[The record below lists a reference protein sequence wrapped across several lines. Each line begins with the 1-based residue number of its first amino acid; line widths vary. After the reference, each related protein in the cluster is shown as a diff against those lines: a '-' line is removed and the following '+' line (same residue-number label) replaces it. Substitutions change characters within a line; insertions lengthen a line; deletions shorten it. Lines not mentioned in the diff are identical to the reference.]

1 MPGPGK
7 DLKALIKEAGDK
19 IVKDKTGAPEEQ
31 GMTDEQLLSFFDESG
46 EKKKTTGGEDSADG
60 GQPRYSLEEL
70 DAMRQ
75 QVVDQNTESLPTDNA
90 QITDPTKNP
99 NYLKDQETQQLVNQM
114 EDEQKVIDEQ
124 GPGYGHS
131 TANSF
136 LQSVYNL
143 PGDALQ
149 AIGIGANQVG
159 KLTEMAGIEDRTPV
173 EDQIMYKL
181 GDQYKKW
188 ISELAPT
195 NPAYQDDLM
204 HKVSGAAGQLATLA
218 ATGGIANASKAA
230 TGISQFGQSA
240 NLMAVVKAQGGQ
252 LLKSPPALVGA
263 LQTGVNEFQQA
274 KAAGADDDT
283 AFGAFA
289 KNAVA
294 GSILEAVPVM
304 HFFKRLDKTTGGK
317 VTEIIKRGAIQ
328 GVDEMTTEVAQQVF
342 ANVDAANTY
351 DTTRKWYDGMVE
363 NGGIGFG
370 LGFLLGAMG
379 TSLRR
384 KQAEAKT
391 PEERAEIQ
399 KSIDFVDGKA
409 QEVAQETQQIENDI
423 KLAETQ
429 KQTQEVA
436 PEVTPQQETPETQE
450 VINEPQDTEQST
462 EQLGEIQQPEGSPD
476 IPQQQESSSEP
487 VSPEIDQTA
496 SVNDSQPTPTAE
508 ITEEQTQLIEST
520 PEEIGQDPIE
530 VGEYKIEQVEADVP
544 ELRVSK
550 GEVTESF
557 PIDTTPKEALTQFIQ
572 KENAAAV
579 KQEAPDQF
587 ADTGKMVNPELV
599 APEGMKVRENA
610 RKTIEQFPLSEELK
624 SGLSDEAKFYK
635 PRPVAENQRIAKE
648 NLDKLGAEKAAD
660 YVLDFD
666 QEMNEDVRVEMRKV
680 VRNDLD
686 RLASEARDRGD
697 LAEERR
703 LRKRA
708 IDVAETH
715 TKGGTSTA
723 QALNA
728 YKEYAADKSP
738 SQNIFETEEM
748 IKNARKRKKKENQ
761 VEMETEIEAVKETIK
776 ESTEGVVKS
785 KKVRAKVE
793 KIKNK
798 KTATK
803 PREKEP
809 QNPSE
814 KKSKAKLDKIRG
826 KNNKPETTDD
836 RERKIISKRA
846 RVKENLQKAKDD
858 FDKILKEVLGQA
870 NAGLDPRLLAAGA
883 RYGYYAIIDGS
894 YDFKEWSQKMVSDLG
909 DIIKPHLDTIWIS
922 SHDGERLDLLAT
934 EVRDYDLRKSNVK
947 TWETYKKEA
956 AEKIVDKLLG
966 LKSNSTQEKAAIEEF
981 INRLISNISKK
992 AKKNEVNK
1000 RPKKE
1005 VLKEV
1010 IDNLEHYKD
1019 VFLNTKA
1026 QIGHTPIDSIFELPF
1041 FKNEI
1046 NDKIKE
1052 NLPEKLEEIVTKHY
1066 TEVSQIKE
1074 DLTKKLMD
1082 GLDLDPQDAKELAD
1096 VIKSE
1101 FETLY
1106 KEKKDKVLAKKL
1118 GANKPIKSD
1127 RKKDQFHEQI
1137 IKLIN
1142 LGALT
1147 DSTMSDLYVEKFDI
1161 PKLTEAQK
1169 AEITRLVEAI
1179 QKLPKDSLQQR
1190 AMIEKLLNLQE
1201 NLKGVTKTDLLTSIW
1216 YGSILSGP
1224 TTQLRNIYSNTSY
1237 LISEIYRDAVYSLSK
1252 GDKDRFRMSMIGLA
1266 LGMNRGLLEAGS
1278 VLKTGVAPDKTG
1290 KIESSLILERYKFA
1304 GGKYNPYNYLKYVG
1318 RFMSAADI
1326 FFYHGAKEM
1335 RAYQLAVAK
1344 AKEQGQDMPSEALR
1358 NKVYNE
1364 LFNTPEIKK
1373 QAEAQAK
1380 SEGLTGRDYKRR
1392 VFEIMEQKRDIK
1404 INDDTKLFA
1413 LKTTFNQD
1421 PEGVMG
1427 WFSGIISQ
1435 GQKFLPVRLIV
1446 PFAKILANLTN
1457 SYLEYSP
1464 WGLVRYAR
1472 NGIGWESTGG
1482 KREFTPEERAKV
1494 LISSITGTAMLL
1506 GLAALTVDQDDEEN
1520 GIEITA
1526 DLTGDYKKNYE
1537 INKPKYSIRIGKQW
1551 YSYMDT
1557 PLAIPMAIVG
1567 FMNDA
1572 EKYHNQKDAGTRA
1585 AIIAF
1590 GTIKFV
1596 SDLSFLKGLSDFL
1609 DSFAKSGKE
1618 GADSFI
1624 REMKKQTVTVGK
1636 NLIVPNLYTQ
1646 SKRIIDEYM
1655 GTPIKDPQTVL
1666 EQIYRDIPIANDGM
1680 NNLINS
1686 LGEEVIPDMH
1696 NRLIPFQAHEQ
1707 KPHQVYD
1714 LLNDKNA
1721 FISRI
1726 SRGQLEYQL
1735 GRAVSDKE
1743 YYDFSKRRGEL
1754 IKERILQNF
1763 KELSSLNPTEARKK
1777 IKKYKEKATKK
1788 AKYEIFADRE

>member
-7 DLKALIKEAGDK
+7 DLKALIREAGDK
-19 IVKDKTGAPEEQ
+19 VVKDKTGAPESEQ

-99 NYLKDQETQQLVNQM
+99 NYLKDQETQQLVSQM
-114 EDEQKVIDEQ
+114 EAEQKVIDEQ

-131 TANSF
+131 TSNAF
-136 LQSVYNL
+136 LQSVYSL

-149 AIGIGANQVG
+149 ALGIGANQVG

-173 EDQIMYKL
+173 ENQIMYKL

-289 KNAVA
+289 KNAIA

-317 VTEIIKRGAIQ
+317 VTEIIKKGALQ

-384 KQAEAKT
+384 KQAEAST

-399 KSIDFVDGKA
+399 KSIDFVDEKA
-409 QEVAQETQQIENDI
+409 QEVASETQQIENDI
-423 KLAETQ
+423 KMAETQ
-429 KQTQEVA
+429 KQTQEA
-436 PEVTPQQETPETQE
+436 TPETQVQSE
-450 VINEPQDTEQST
+450 QTETQDATNKPQDTEQPT
-462 EQLGEIQQPEGSPD
+462 EQSGEIQQPEGSID
-476 IPQQQESSSEP
+476 IPQQQKSSSEP
-487 VSPEIDQTA
+487 VSAEVDQA
-496 SVNDSQPTPTAE
+496 ESINDSQPSPTAE
-508 ITEEQTQLIEST
+508 ITEEQAQLIEFI

-557 PIDTTPKEALTQFIQ
+557 PIETSPKEALAQFIQ
-572 KENAAAV
+572 KENSTLTQDP
-579 KQEAPDQF
+579 KDQTSQE
-587 ADTGKMVNPELV
+587 TLV

-624 SGLSDEAKFYK
+624 SGLSDEAKFYT

-648 NLDKLGAEKAAD
+648 NLERLGAEKAAD
-660 YVLDFD
+660 YVLDST

-703 LRKRA
+703 LRRRA
-708 IDVAETH
+708 LDVAETH
-715 TKGGTSTA
+715 TKGGTTTA

-738 SQNIFETEEM
+738 SQHIFETEEM

-761 VEMETEIEAVKETIK
+761 AEMETEIEAVKETIK
-776 ESTEGVVKS
+776 ESAGEVLKS
-785 KKVRAKVE
+785 KRAKA
-793 KIKNK
+793 KI
-798 KTATK
+798 
-803 PREKEP
+803 
-809 QNPSE
+809 
-814 KKSKAKLDKIRG
+814 DKIRG
-826 KNNKPETTDD
+826 KKSQPKSNDSKAK
-836 RERKIISKRA
+836 KITEKRA
-846 RVKENLQKAKDD
+846 KVKENLQKAKDE
-858 FDKILKEVLGQA
+858 FSKVLKEVLGQA
-870 NAGLDPRLLAAGA
+870 NAGIDPRLLAAGA
-883 RYGYYAIIDGS
+883 KYGYYAVLDGS
-894 YDFKEWSQKMVSDLG
+894 YKFSDWSKRMVDDLG
-909 DIIKPHLDTIWIS
+909 EAIQPYLEKIWDS
-922 SHDGERLDLLAT
+922 SHDGE
-934 EVRDYDLRKSNVK
+934 
-947 TWETYKKEA
+947 
-956 AEKIVDKLLG
+956 
-966 LKSNSTQEKAAIEEF
+966 Q
-981 INRLISNISKK
+981 INRLASEVQEYELANNTRAEII
-992 AKKNEVNK
+992 KN
-1000 RPKKE
+1000 
-1005 VLKEV
+1005 L
-1010 IDNLEHYKD
+1010 D
-1019 VFLNTKA
+1019 TK
-1026 QIGHTPIDSIFELPF
+1026 I
-1041 FKNEI
+1041 
-1046 NDKIKE
+1046 
-1052 NLPEKLEEIVTKHY
+1052 EEIVTKHY

-1137 IKLIN
+1137 AKLIN

-1190 AMIEKLLNLQE
+1190 AMIEKLLAFQT
-1201 NLKGVTKTDLLTSIW
+1201 NLKGVSIMDYSTSLF
-1216 YGSILSGP
+1216 YAGILSGP
-1224 TTQLRNIYSNTSY
+1224 TTQLKNIYANTTY
-1237 LISEIYRDAVYSLSK
+1237 LISEIYRDAVYSAIK
-1252 GDKDRFRMSMIGLA
+1252 GDMQRFKTGMAGLYT
-1266 LGMNRGLLEAGS
+1266 GFGRGLLEAGA
-1278 VLKTGVAPDKTG
+1278 VLKTGVTPEKASKIDAPM
-1290 KIESSLILERYKFA
+1290 ILERKKFKEFIPGVRGLFPGDKGPLRA
-1304 GGKYNPYNYLKYVG
+1304 TKWNPFNYHKFVS

-1335 RAYQLAVAK
+1335 KAHQLAWMK
-1344 AKEQGQDMPSEALR
+1344 AKEAGQNLPSEAIR
-1358 NKVYNE
+1358 NKVYEE
-1364 LFNTPEIKK
+1364 LYKTSEFIK
-1373 QAEAQAK
+1373 QAQEQAK
-1380 SEGLTGRDYKRR
+1380 NEGLKGSQFKRR
-1392 VFEIMEQKRDIK
+1392 VYELMDKKRGIEIT
-1404 INDDTKLFA
+1404 DTSRLYG

-1421 PEGVMG
+1421 PEGTLGVLTN
-1427 WFSGIISQ
+1427 IISSANDQ
-1435 GQKFLPVRLIV
+1435 FPPLRFVI
-1446 PFAKILANLTN
+1446 PFTRILSNVLNNL
-1457 SYLEYSP
+1457 LEFSP
-1464 WGLVRYAR
+1464 YGFVRYAK
-1472 NGIGWESTGG
+1472 NGVGWGEA
-1482 KREFTPEERAKV
+1482 KREYDAEERTKV
-1494 LISSITGTAMLL
+1494 MIAAISGTLAM
-1506 GLAALTVDQDDEEN
+1506 AALFALTADDDDEEN

-1526 DLTGDYKKNYE
+1526 NLTGDYKKNYQ
-1537 INKPKYSIRIGKQW
+1537 INKPEYSIRIGKTW
-1551 YSYMDT
+1551 FSYQDS
-1557 PLAIPMAIVG
+1557 PLAIPLSMVG
-1567 FMNDA
+1567 YIKDA
-1572 EKYHNQKDAGTRA
+1572 EKYKGEKDWQTKAS
-1585 AIIAF
+1585 IATF
-1590 GTIKFV
+1590 GSIKYLT
-1596 SDLSFLKGLSDFL
+1596 DLTFMSGLSDFM
-1609 DSFAKSGKE
+1609 DAFAKEGNE
-1618 GADSFI
+1618 GASTFW
-1624 REMKKQTVTVGK
+1624 RKMQKQAVVVGK
-1636 NLIVPNLYTQ
+1636 GVLVPNAFTQ
-1646 SKRIIDEYM
+1646 VKRLGDEIFDVPM
-1655 GTPIKDPQTVL
+1655 KQADGLL
-1666 EQIYRDIPIANDGM
+1666 EQVYRDMPIARNSMNDM
-1680 NNLINS
+1680 VNH
-1686 LGEEVIPDMH
+1686 LGEPVYPNILA
-1696 NRLIPFQAHEQ
+1696 RFLPFQIRIHED
-1707 KPHQVYD
+1707 KKVVD
-1714 LLNDKNA
+1714 LLNDKNSY
-1721 FISRI
+1721 ILRI
-1726 SRGQLEYQL
+1726 PKGQLEYQL
-1735 GRAVSDKE
+1735 GKAVTDDQ
-1743 YYDFSKRRGEL
+1743 YYEFSKKRGTY
-1754 IKERILQNF
+1754 IKERILNDF
-1763 KELSSLNPTEARKK
+1763 DDLIKATPAEARKK
-1777 IKKYKEKATKK
+1777 IEKYKEKATKK
-1788 AKYEIFADRE
+1788 AKLEVFADEE